1 LKLKYTQWKKKT
13 IKIKYQIQSA
23 RKFLKT
29 TEFIQTTTNNNHIDT
44 QKIKVN
50 KKGKRVTHEFQDLL
64 SNSQHRR
71 KRNCKQKQKQNKTKQ
86 NKTKQNKKSSYAH
99 TRAH

>member
-1 LKLKYTQWKKKT
+1 MEKKT

-29 TEFIQTTTNNNHIDT
+29 TEFIQTTTNSNHIDT
-44 QKIKVN
+44 HKKIKIN

-64 SNSQHRR
+64 SNSQHRH

-86 NKTKQNKKSSYAH
+86 NKKSTYAH